1 MGERYVNLD
10 IHAAALQKAAACYLS
25 KRSGFLPVFSIIFR
39 LYFDYISILEIA
51 PQLQIINEL
60 SHSN

>member
-39 LYFDYISILEIA
+39 LYFDIGNCTAITD
-51 PQLQIINEL
+51 NK
-60 SHSN
+60 